1 MTMSGSRLVLLRHG
15 ESVSSV
21 ERTIGGPLSCT
32 GLSELGHRQAAALA
46 ARLADD
52 DTLTDAILVSSMYPR
67 AVQTAQAV
75 ADAWSSR
82 RGASVSF
89 ERIGDLGEQF
99 PGETCDGMTFEEYV
113 ERFGSASWAAN
124 PYAAGFPG
132 GETVATFQHRVADA
146 VMAVVASAAGHSV
159 VMACHGGVID
169 RIMRLLL
176 HSPPTGLFELHTMN
190 CSITEFSQVVGSEA
204 TWRLHRYNDTAHL
217 AGLPSA
223 TVRAA
228 DQQPSASQ
236 MALEPIDASNI
247 DQVVALSSS
256 TGVPVA
262 AAYARTVVHGDQM
275 WSRAAVVNGRVVG
288 FVALAAS
295 GAATAPAPAA
305 DGRFIWQLVVDR
317 SRERTG
323 FGRRIVELTRVSF
336 PGVPLYLTWPV
347 GDVHVARFAKSLG
360 FEASGP
366 NGDSVLARLD
376 PA

>member
-1 MTMSGSRLVLLRHG
+1 MSGSRLVLLRHG

-32 GLSELGHRQAAALA
+32 GLSELGRRQAAALA

-52 DTLTDAILVSSMYPR
+52 DTLADAILVSSMYPR
-67 AVQTAQAV
+67 AIQTAQAV
-75 ADAWSSR
+75 ADEWALRS
-82 RGASVSF
+82 GAPVPF

-99 PGETCDGMTFEEYV
+99 PGERCDGMTFEEYV

-146 VMAVVASAAGHSV
+146 VMAVVAKAAGHSV
-159 VMACHGGVID
+159 VIACHGGVID

-190 CSITEFSQVVGSEA
+190 CSITEFSQVSGSEG

-217 AGLPSA
+217 AGLPLA

-236 MALEPIDASNI
+236 IVLEPIDASNI

-256 TGVPVA
+256 SGVPVA
-262 AAYARTVVHGDQM
+262 AVYARTAVHGDQV
-275 WSRAAVVNGRVVG
+275 WSRAAVVDRRVVG
-288 FVALAAS
+288 FVAVAAQGS
-295 GAATAPAPAA
+295 ITAPSAAA
-305 DGRFIWQLVVDR
+305 DGRFIWQLVVDE

-323 FGRRIVELTRVSF
+323 FGRRIVELTRAAF
-336 PGVPLYLTWPV
+336 PGVRLYLTWPV
-347 GDVHVARFAKSLG
+347 TDVHVAHFAKALG

-366 NGDSVLARLD
+366 DGDSMLARLD
-376 PA
+376 PT